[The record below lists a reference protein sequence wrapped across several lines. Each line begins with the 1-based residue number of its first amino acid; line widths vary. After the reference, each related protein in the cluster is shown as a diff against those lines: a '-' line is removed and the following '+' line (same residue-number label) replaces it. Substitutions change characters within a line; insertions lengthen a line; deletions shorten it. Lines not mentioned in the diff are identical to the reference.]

1 MRIAGSAGLITGAA
15 SGLGRA
21 TAEVMASD
29 GARLVLVDLDVN
41 GLEQLALA
49 LPGKHIVA
57 AVDICDSASVTE
69 TISRGEAE
77 LGRLRFL
84 VSCAGIPSAARLVS
98 RGEPHDLELW
108 NRIIA
113 VNLTGT
119 FNVLRLMA
127 HRMISNSP
135 DETGERGV
143 IVNTSS
149 ISAFDGLKGQV
160 AYSASKAAV
169 AGMTLPIAR
178 DLAEHA
184 IRCMA
189 IAPGVFQT
197 PLTDSVPKRG
207 IETMKRCFLAPA
219 RAGLPAEF
227 AAMVKSIIENPY
239 VNGTCYRL
247 DGGSR
252 FAP

>member
-21 TAEVMASD
+21 TAEIMASQ
-29 GARLVLVDLDVN
+29 GARLVLADVDVN

-49 LPGKHIVA
+49 LPGRHIVA
-57 AVDICDSASVTE
+57 AVDICDPASVTDS
-69 TISRGEAE
+69 ISRGEAE
-77 LGRLRFL
+77 LGPLRFL
-84 VSCAGIPSAARLVS
+84 VSCAGIPSAARVVS

-127 HRMISNSP
+127 QRMISNSP

-149 ISAFDGLKGQV
+149 ISAFDGLKGQA

-189 IAPGVFQT
+189 VAPGVFQT
-197 PLTDSVPKRG
+197 PLTDSVPKKG
-207 IETMKRCFLAPA
+207 IETMKRCFLAPP
-219 RAGLPAEF
+219 RPGHPAEF

>member
-1 MRIAGSAGLITGAA
+1 MKIAGSVGVITGAA

-21 TAEVMASD
+21 TAELIALA
-29 GARLVLVDLDVN
+29 GAQLVLIDQDLEGV
-41 GLEQLALA
+41 EELALA
-49 LPGKHIVA
+49 LPGGHIA
-57 AVDICDSASVTE
+57 ARVDICDSASVTE
-69 TISRGEAE
+69 SISRGEAE
-77 LGRLRFL
+77 LGPLRFL
-84 VSCAGIPSAARLVS
+84 VNCAGIPSAARVVS
-98 RGEPHDLELW
+98 GGEPHDLDLW

-119 FNVLRLMA
+119 FNVLRLVA
-127 HRMISNSP
+127 QRMTSNSP

-197 PLTDSVPKRG
+197 PLTEGVPKKG
-207 IETMKRCFLAPA
+207 IETMKRCFLNPP
-219 RAGLPAEF
+219 RTGLPSEF
-227 AAMVKSIIENPY
+227 ATMVKSIIENPY
-239 VNGTCYRL
+239 ANGTCYRL